1 MATVLHPSR
10 LTDGFRRPGKT
21 SRRNGSIGLR
31 TLLAAVLGAAW
42 LLRAAAALSQPS
54 TIDPKQEYNVKAV
67 YLYSF
72 GRYVAWPDSTEEK
85 FVIGM
90 LESDPFGGAMNQI
103 AQHKRIQGKA
113 IELVHF
119 SSMDEYRPCSILFI
133 PRSASPEQQALA
145 MSRLRGMP
153 VLLVGESDG
162 FASAGGTIGF
172 FLVQDSVHFEINVEA
187 AQQQGLTVD
196 AKLLSLARVIRGS
209 R

>member
-1 MATVLHPSR
+1 ML
-10 LTDGFRRPGKT
+10 
-21 SRRNGSIGLR
+21 I
-31 TLLAAVLGAAW
+31 AVLAVAC
-42 LLRAAAALSQPS
+42 LLNAVAALAQSP

-72 GRYVAWPDSTEEK
+72 GRYVAWPDSSVSGEK

-90 LESDPFGGAMNQI
+90 LEGDPFGGAMDQI

-113 IELVHF
+113 IELLRL

-145 MSRLRGMP
+145 LSRLRGQP

-172 FLVQDSVHFEINVEA
+172 FLIQDSVHFEINVEA

-196 AKLLSLARVIRGS
+196 AKLLNLARAIRGS
-209 R
+209 Q